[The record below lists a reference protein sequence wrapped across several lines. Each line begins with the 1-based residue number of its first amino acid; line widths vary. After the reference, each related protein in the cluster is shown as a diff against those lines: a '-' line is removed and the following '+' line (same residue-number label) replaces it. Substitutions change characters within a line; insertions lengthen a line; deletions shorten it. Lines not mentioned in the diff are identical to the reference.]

1 MGRKNHIL
9 IVDDGKLV
17 RAAFQEILR
26 DEYFILEAE
35 NGMEALDILSRESE
49 HIALIILDLVMP
61 VMDGFQFLEE
71 FGRID
76 EYRFIPVI
84 VSTTNDDADNECR
97 CLELGAWDFIPKE
110 FHKEIIRFRVRNA
123 IEKSR
128 VRFLEYDSLTGVY
141 SQMKFY
147 QMTRDMLDGGAGQQF
162 AFIHFDIDRFRMINA
177 FYGSREGDRLI
188 GIVANAIR
196 GAMKEYGRGTFG
208 RIAGDVFGICMPY
221 DSSDD
226 IHNVINRIRRE
237 IKSHPV
243 QYYLETCSGIYLIED
258 REMDV
263 AVMYDNAALAA
274 TQCKD
279 QYMVHDVLYT
289 KELSERLIQEQNII
303 DEMDVALEEEQFI
316 VYFQPKY
323 DLESMSP
330 YGAEALVRWQR
341 PNGTLVSPADFV
353 PVFEKNGFITKLDYY
368 VWEKVCQFIR
378 GELDGGREPAPISV
392 NVSRVN
398 LYNPQFMETLI
409 NLVEKYKIPPR
420 YLHLELT
427 ESVFSEEARTIQSA
441 IKYLHKAGFTIMM
454 DDFGS
459 GYSSLNVLKDLDLDV
474 LKIDMKFF
482 SKGNTAE
489 KGAKII
495 EAVIKMAESLDMTV
509 IAEGVEE
516 KGQVDMLT
524 NLGCDYIQGY
534 YFAKPMPQ
542 AQYEKLTNGIE

>member
-1 MGRKNHIL
+1 MGRRNHIL
-9 IVDDGKLV
+9 VVDDGKLI
-17 RAAFQEILR
+17 RAAFEEILK

-35 NGMEALDILSRESE
+35 NGKEALDILSRENE

-61 VMDGFQFLEE
+61 VMDGFKFLEE
-71 FGRID
+71 YRKIE
-76 EYRFIPVI
+76 EYRYIPVI
-84 VSTTNDDADNECR
+84 VSTTNDDSDNECR

-110 FHKEIIRFRVRNA
+110 FHREIIRFRVRNA
-123 IEKSR
+123 IEKSK

-141 SQMKFY
+141 SQLKFY
-147 QMTRDMLDGGAGQQF
+147 QMTRDMLDHGAGQQF

-196 GAMKEYGRGTFG
+196 GAMEEYGKGTFG
-208 RIAGDVFGICMPY
+208 RIGADIFGICMPY

-226 IHNVINRIRRE
+226 IHQVLNRIRGE
-237 IKSHPV
+237 IKGHQV
-243 QYYLETCSGIYLIED
+243 HYYLETCSGIYLIED
-258 REMDV
+258 RDMDV
-263 AVMYDNAALAA
+263 AIMHDNAALAA
-274 TQCKD
+274 AQCKN

-289 KELSERLIQEQNII
+289 KELSDRLIQEQHII
-303 DEMDVALEEEQFI
+303 DEMDTALEEEQFI

-323 DLESMSP
+323 DLEDMSP
-330 YGAEALVRWQR
+330 HGAEALVRWQR
-341 PNGTLVSPADFV
+341 PNGTLIPPDEFV

-378 GELDGGREPAPISV
+378 AELDEGREPAPISV

-398 LYNPQFMETLI
+398 LYNPQFLETLI
-409 NLVEKYKIPPR
+409 NLVEKYKIPPK

-427 ESVFSEEARTIQSA
+427 ESVFSEDARTLQSA
-441 IKYLHKAGFTIMM
+441 IKYLHKAGFTILM

-516 KGQVDMLT
+516 KEQVDLLT

-542 AQYEKLTNGIE
+542 AQYEKLANGIE

>member
-1 MGRKNHIL
+1 MGRRNHIL
-9 IVDDGKLV
+9 IVDDGKLI
-17 RAAFQEILR
+17 RAAFEEILK

-35 NGMEALDILSRESE
+35 NGREALDILSRESE

-71 FGRID
+71 YRKIG
-76 EYRFIPVI
+76 EYHYIPVI
-84 VSTTNDDADNECR
+84 VSTTNDASDNECR

-123 IEKSR
+123 IEKSK

-141 SQMKFY
+141 SELKFY
-147 QMTRDMLDGGAGQQF
+147 QMTRDMLDHGAGQQF

-188 GIVANAIR
+188 GIVATAIR
-196 GAMKEYGRGTFG
+196 GAMEDYGRGTYG
-208 RIAGDVFGICMPY
+208 RIGGDVFGICIPY
-221 DSSDD
+221 ENSDNIYQLLD
-226 IHNVINRIRRE
+226 DIRRE
-237 IKSHPV
+237 VRQHQV
-243 QYYLETCSGIYLIED
+243 HYYLETCSGIYLIED

-263 AVMYDNAALAA
+263 ALMHDNAALAA
-274 TQCKD
+274 AQCKN
-279 QYMVHDVLYT
+279 QYMVHEALYT
-289 KELSERLIQEQNII
+289 KELNDRLIQEQHII
-303 DEMDVALEEEQFI
+303 DEMDDALEGEEFI

-323 DLESMSP
+323 DLENMAP
-330 YGAEALVRWQR
+330 YGAEALVRWQK
-341 PNGTLVSPADFV
+341 PNGTLISPNEFV

-378 GELDGGREPAPISV
+378 SELDEGRSPAPISV

-398 LYNPQFMETLI
+398 LYNPQFLETLI
-409 NLVEKYKIPPR
+409 NLVEKYKIPPKH
-420 YLHLELT
+420 LNLELT
-427 ESVFSEEARTIQSA
+427 ESVFSEDERTIQNA
-441 IKYLHKAGFTIMM
+441 IKYLHRAGFTIMM

-516 KGQVDMLT
+516 KAQVDMLAD
-524 NLGCDYIQGY
+524 LGCDYIQGY

-542 AQYEKLTNGIE
+542 AQYEKLANGIK

>member
-1 MGRKNHIL
+1 MGRRNHIL
-9 IVDDGKLV
+9 VVDDGKLI
-17 RAAFQEILR
+17 RAAFEEILK

-35 NGMEALDILSRESE
+35 NGKEALDILSRENE

-71 FGRID
+71 YRKIE
-76 EYRFIPVI
+76 EYRYIPVI
-84 VSTTNDDADNECR
+84 VSTTNDDSDNECR

-110 FHKEIIRFRVRNA
+110 FHREIIRFRVRNA
-123 IEKSR
+123 IEKSK

-141 SQMKFY
+141 SQLKFY
-147 QMTRDMLDGGAGQQF
+147 QMTRDMLDRGAGQQF

-196 GAMKEYGRGTFG
+196 GAMEEYGKGTFG
-208 RIAGDVFGICMPY
+208 RISGDIFGICMPY

-226 IHNVINRIRRE
+226 IYRILNRVRGE
-237 IKSHPV
+237 IKKHQV
-243 QYYLETCSGIYLIED
+243 HYYLETCSGIYLIED
-258 REMDV
+258 RDMDV
-263 AVMYDNAALAA
+263 AIMHDNAALAA
-274 TQCKD
+274 AQCKD

-289 KELSERLIQEQNII
+289 KELSDRLIQEQHII
-303 DEMDVALEEEQFI
+303 DEMDIALEEEQFI

-323 DLESMSP
+323 DLENMSP
-330 YGAEALVRWQR
+330 HGAEALVRWQR
-341 PNGTLVSPADFV
+341 PNGTLIPPAEFV

-378 GELDGGREPAPISV
+378 GELNEGREPAPISV

-398 LYNPQFMETLI
+398 LYNPQFLETLI
-409 NLVEKYKIPPR
+409 NLVEKYKIPPK

-427 ESVFSEEARTIQSA
+427 ESVFSEDARTIQSA
-441 IKYLHKAGFTIMM
+441 IKYLHKAGFTILM

-516 KGQVDMLT
+516 KDQVDLLT

-534 YFAKPMPQ
+534 YFARPMPQ
-542 AQYEKLTNGIE
+542 AQYEKLANGIE